1 MGEKRSKLRHFKL
14 YQSKLIYMHMNIA
27 IYLQL
32 QKESAY
38 ILNFNVPT
46 SYTAKIYL
54 NKQIKYK
61 FPGSVYLMS
70 LLSL

>member
-1 MGEKRSKLRHFKL
+1 
-14 YQSKLIYMHMNIA
+14 MHMNIA
-27 IYLQL
+27 IYFLL
-32 QKESAY
+32 QKSSAY
-38 ILNFNVPT
+38 ILNFNVPA
-46 SYTAKIYL
+46 SYTANIDI

>member
-1 MGEKRSKLRHFKL
+1 MN
-14 YQSKLIYMHMNIA
+14 IYMHMNIA

-38 ILNFNVPT
+38 ILIFNVPA
-46 SYTAKIYL
+46 SYTANIDL

-61 FPGSVYLMS
+61 FPGSVYLTS

>member
-1 MGEKRSKLRHFKL
+1 
-14 YQSKLIYMHMNIA
+14 MHMNIA

-38 ILNFNVPT
+38 ILNFNVPA
-46 SYTAKIYL
+46 SYTANIDI

>member
-1 MGEKRSKLRHFKL
+1 
-14 YQSKLIYMHMNIA
+14 MHMNIA